1 MNSTPREDQLALVV
15 LDLLLAGL
23 GLVFVARATLR
34 KLSARISPRR
44 RYEN

>member
-1 MNSTPREDQLALVV
+1 MNSTPRENRLALVV

-23 GLVFVARATLR
+23 GLVFVARAALR
-34 KLSARISPRR
+34 SLAAGIRPRR